1 MNYDDLLREKT
12 KLGFERFIDFI
23 REDKN
28 LLYDIDE
35 TEDDETEDDETEVN
49 VEIFDDDMGTE
60 LIGTYI
66 FNNNGDFIR
75 EV

>member
-1 MNYDDLLREKT
+1 MNYDDLLRGKT
-12 KLGFERFIDFI
+12 KLGFERFINFI

-28 LLYDIDE
+28 LLYNI
-35 TEDDETEDDETEVN
+35 DETEDDETEVN

-66 FNNNGDFIR
+66 FNNNGDLIR

>member
-1 MNYDDLLREKT
+1 MTINIEYETNINLNLDYENIVKSVVRASLDQEKCP
-12 KLGFERFIDFI
+12 
-23 REDKN
+23 
-28 LLYDIDE
+28 Y
-35 TEDDETEDDETEVN
+35 ETEVN

>member
-12 KLGFERFIDFI
+12 KLGFERFINFI

-35 TEDDETEDDETEVN
+35 TEDDETEVN
-49 VEIFDDDMGTE
+49 VEIFDVDIGTE

>member
-1 MNYDDLLREKT
+1 MNYYDILEKKA
-12 KLGFERFIDFI
+12 KLGFERFINFI

-28 LLYDIDE
+28 LLYNIDE
-35 TEDDETEDDETEVN
+35 TEDDETEVS

-60 LIGTYI
+60 LVGTYI
-66 FNNNGDFIR
+66 FNDNGDFIR

>member
-12 KLGFERFIDFI
+12 KLGFERFINFI

-28 LLYDIDE
+28 LLTDI
-35 TEDDETEDDETEVN
+35 DETEVN

>member
-12 KLGFERFIDFI
+12 KLGFERFINFI

-28 LLYDIDE
+28 LLYDI
-35 TEDDETEDDETEVN
+35 DETEDDETEVN

-66 FNNNGDFIR
+66 FNNNAKFIR

>member
-12 KLGFERFIDFI
+12 KLGFERFVNFI

-35 TEDDETEDDETEVN
+35 TEYDETEVN

-66 FNNNGDFIR
+66 FNNNGEFIR

>member
-1 MNYDDLLREKT
+1 MKKVL
-12 KLGFERFIDFI
+12 FV
-23 REDKN
+23 
-28 LLYDIDE
+28 DE
-35 TEDDETEDDETEVN
+35 TENDETEVN

>member
-12 KLGFERFIDFI
+12 KLGFERFINFI
-23 REDKN
+23 RGDKN

-35 TEDDETEDDETEVN
+35 TEDDKTEVN

>member
-12 KLGFERFIDFI
+12 KLGFERFINFI

-28 LLYDIDE
+28 LFYDI
-35 TEDDETEDDETEVN
+35 DETEDDETEVN

-66 FNNNGDFIR
+66 FNNNGVFVR

>member
-1 MNYDDLLREKT
+1 M
-12 KLGFERFIDFI
+12 
-23 REDKN
+23 
-28 LLYDIDE
+28 YDIDE
-35 TEDDETEDDETEVN
+35 TEDDKTEVN

-66 FNNNGDFIR
+66 FNNNGDFIS

>member
-12 KLGFERFIDFI
+12 KLGFERFINFI

-28 LLYDIDE
+28 LLYDI
-35 TEDDETEDDETEVN
+35 DETEDDETEVN

-66 FNNNGDFIR
+66 FNNNGEFIR

>member
-12 KLGFERFIDFI
+12 KLGFERFINFV

-35 TEDDETEDDETEVN
+35 TEDDETEVN
-49 VEIFDDDMGTE
+49 VEIFDDDMSTE
-60 LIGTYI
+60 LIGAYI